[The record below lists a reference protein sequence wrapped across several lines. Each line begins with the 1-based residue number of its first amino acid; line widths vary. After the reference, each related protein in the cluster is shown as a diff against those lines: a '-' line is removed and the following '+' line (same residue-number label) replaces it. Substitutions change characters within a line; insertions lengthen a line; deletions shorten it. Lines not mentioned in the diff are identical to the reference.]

1 MKILVIIAGLFISL
15 IVNAA
20 NMPNPFKTDSYNKLL
35 TDNGDA
41 FLMVMWSLDCPPC
54 IKELKLLGMLYK
66 NNPDLNLV
74 LVSTDSPS
82 RNVEINDLLKESGLA
97 DSNSWVFSDESSQK
111 LRYSID
117 PRWYGELPRSY
128 FHSKGGEHRS
138 SVSGLLKTVEILTWL
153 KASLDT

>member
-1 MKILVIIAGLFISL
+1 MKTLVIISGLFISL
-15 IVNAA
+15 IVNAG
-20 NMPNPFKTDSYNKLL
+20 NMPIPFKTDSYNKLL
-35 TDNGDA
+35 MDNGDA

-66 NNPDLNLV
+66 NNPDFNLV

-97 DSNSWVFSDESSQK
+97 NSNSWVFSDESSQK

-128 FHSKGGEHRS
+128 FHNKGGEYRR
-138 SVSGLLKTVEILTWL
+138 SVSGLLETVEILTWL